1 MASTCCGAPS
11 TGVVSARRLDPSGSS
26 ETTLAVSRPS
36 TSSGASGQATV
47 EYFLVILA
55 ATALAIIA
63 LKWLQSGSG
72 SGLLGQLFSKVISWV
87 AGAF

>member
-1 MASTCCGAPS
+1 MTRIWSWIA
-11 TGVVSARRLDPSGSS
+11 ARLES
-26 ETTLAVSRPS
+26 ED
-36 TSSGASGQATV
+36 GQATV

-72 SGLLGQLFSKVISWV
+72 GGLLGNLFGKVISWV

>member
-1 MASTCCGAPS
+1 MT
-11 TGVVSARRLDPSGSS
+11 RFW
-26 ETTLAVSRPS
+26 SRVL
-36 TSSGASGQATV
+36 TRMQADEGQATV

-72 SGLLGQLFSKVISWV
+72 GGLLGDLFGKVISWV
-87 AGAF
+87 TSAF

>member
-1 MASTCCGAPS
+1 MTRIWSWML
-11 TGVVSARRLDPSGSS
+11 VRLGSD
-26 ETTLAVSRPS
+26 R
-36 TSSGASGQATV
+36 GQATV

-63 LKWLQSGSG
+63 LKWIQSGSG
-72 SGLLGQLFSKVISWV
+72 SGLLGNLFSKVISWV

>member
-1 MASTCCGAPS
+1 MYRLLTILL
-11 TGVVSARRLDPSGSS
+11 RRSPDD
-26 ETTLAVSRPS
+26 R
-36 TSSGASGQATV
+36 GQATV

-72 SGLLGQLFSKVISWV
+72 GGMLGDLFGKVISWV
-87 AGAF
+87 TGRF

>member
-1 MASTCCGAPS
+1 MT
-11 TGVVSARRLDPSGSS
+11 RLWSKLVGS
-26 ETTLAVSRPS
+26 LAEER
-36 TSSGASGQATV
+36 GQATV

-72 SGLLGQLFSKVISWV
+72 GGLLGDLFGKVIGWV
-87 AGAF
+87 VGRF

>member
-1 MASTCCGAPS
+1 MTRIWNWVYA
-11 TGVVSARRLDPSGSS
+11 RLDSD
-26 ETTLAVSRPS
+26 R
-36 TSSGASGQATV
+36 GQATV

-72 SGLLGQLFSKVISWV
+72 SGLLGGLFSKVISWV

>member
-1 MASTCCGAPS
+1 MTRIWNW
-11 TGVVSARRLDPSGSS
+11 VIVRLESD
-26 ETTLAVSRPS
+26 R
-36 TSSGASGQATV
+36 GQATV

-63 LKWLQSGSG
+63 LKWIQSGSG
-72 SGLLGQLFSKVISWV
+72 GGLLGNLFSKVISWV

>member
-1 MASTCCGAPS
+1 MARMLTW
-11 TGVVSARRLDPSGSS
+11 VLARDNR
-26 ETTLAVSRPS
+26 
-36 TSSGASGQATV
+36 GQGTV

-72 SGLLGQLFSKVISWV
+72 SGLLGSLFGKVIDWV
-87 AGAF
+87 VGRF

>member
-1 MASTCCGAPS
+1 MTRIWSWVAA
-11 TGVVSARRLDPSGSS
+11 RLDS
-26 ETTLAVSRPS
+26 ER
-36 TSSGASGQATV
+36 GQATV

-63 LKWLQSGSG
+63 LKWIQSGSG
-72 SGLLGQLFSKVISWV
+72 SGLLGDLFGKVISWV

>member
-1 MASTCCGAPS
+1 MTRIWNWLMVRLASD
-11 TGVVSARRLDPSGSS
+11 R
-26 ETTLAVSRPS
+26 
-36 TSSGASGQATV
+36 GQATV

-72 SGLLGQLFSKVISWV
+72 GGLLGNLFTKVISWV

>member
-1 MASTCCGAPS
+1 MTRMWNWMVAHLESD
-11 TGVVSARRLDPSGSS
+11 R
-26 ETTLAVSRPS
+26 
-36 TSSGASGQATV
+36 GQATV

-72 SGLLGQLFSKVISWV
+72 GGLLGDLFGKVISWV